1 MLVRLSWFPVL
12 FPQCAEMKTNQS
24 ALKKGNIPIYHFFC
38 FPSNFPLI
46 LSLHSLEND
55 LGVQH
60 YISENTTMMFF
71 GFRKNDIFIMKMA
84 SLKSLSLR

>member
-1 MLVRLSWFPVL
+1 
-12 FPQCAEMKTNQS
+12 MKTNQS